1 MTANPPL
8 CWNCSARLDVV
19 PREKRKLMPGEAF
32 VMRLVLER
40 IGLVELSKQ
49 TDTLPIGYIESQV
62 GLAWD
67 KTNPD
72 ERYQDLMRAAHQCA
86 RSMRKPINDW
96 DEYAP
101 YAGRVLN
108 A

>member
-1 MTANPPL
+1 MTELCYNCAAPL
-8 CWNCSARLDVV
+8 DYV

-49 TDTLPIGYIESQV
+49 TDTLPIGYIESQI

-67 KTNPD
+67 RAAND
-72 ERYQDLMRAAHQCA
+72 ENYQDLMRNAHQCA
-86 RSMRKPINDW
+86 RSMRKPIVHW